1 MIRSATRWFAV
12 CALVGGAAAVW
23 LVPTVAGA
31 QTSPNY
37 PVNTT
42 ATTSPCTTTTPGGV
56 CADGTAPP
64 SVTVETTSLAFTG
77 GDLALVTILGLVIV
91 GAGVVLLRL
100 GRRRSGSPA

>member
-1 MIRSATRWFAV
+1 MIRSATRWFV
-12 CALVGGAAAVW
+12 LCALLGGVAAVW

-37 PVNTT
+37 PVTTT

-56 CADGTAPP
+56 CADGPSPP
-64 SVTVETTSLAFTG
+64 NGAVETTSLAFTG

-91 GAGVVLLRL
+91 GAGVVLVRL